1 MKNLK
6 NHISESTAPDK
17 MLQDSLSKD
26 FNAKVETMIQKEIKV
41 GDQVYRVVKNDA
53 GAYVLEKK

>member
-26 FNAKVETMIQKEIKV
+26 FNAKVETMIQKEIK
-41 GDQVYRVVKNDA
+41 
-53 GAYVLEKK
+53 